1 MADTSPKRHFFQ
13 FPRVSAYERVER
25 MLLYLIY
32 RLIKAKKVGRNL
44 VSTHCKVFIIVS
56 YTTFLFYC
64 RFFLKSYI
72 NF

>member
-1 MADTSPKRHFFQ
+1 MADTSTERYFFQ

-44 VSTHCKVFIIVS
+44 VLT
-56 YTTFLFYC
+56 
-64 RFFLKSYI
+64 
-72 NF
+72 